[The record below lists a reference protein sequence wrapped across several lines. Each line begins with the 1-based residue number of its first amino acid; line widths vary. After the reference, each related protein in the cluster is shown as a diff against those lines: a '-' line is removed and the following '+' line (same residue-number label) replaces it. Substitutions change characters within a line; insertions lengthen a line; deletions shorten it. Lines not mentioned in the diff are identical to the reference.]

1 MNSKKKVI
9 SIKTTTFFDKDLKR
23 LSKKYHSLFS
33 DVDLFMSSLQENPE
47 QGTDLGQGFR
57 KIRLAIA
64 SKGKGKSGGARI
76 ITYTLTLTEEP
87 RKASKSP
94 SSPSTTNPKKPTS
107 PAKNSLPSSPPPAYK
122 IRPYPSISPPK
133 TLLLRQ

>member
-76 ITYTLTLTEEP
+76 ITYTLTLTEGGIE
-87 RKASKSP
+87 
-94 SSPSTTNPKKPTS
+94 
-107 PAKNSLPSSPPPAYK
+107 
-122 IRPYPSISPPK
+122 I
-133 TLLLRQ
+133 TLLTIYDKSEKANVTRKELLAILAAAGL